1 MRVGEQGVT
10 FWVGSSRATD
20 GGQERREQE
29 GYLAQK
35 HLCDPRLS
43 GLSCDPRGRKGSKL
57 GLAGFD
63 LPSLYLKRNFRVS
76 PSLFYLGAFLVCHTG
91 FLL

>member
-1 MRVGEQGVT
+1 MRVWEQGLT
-10 FWVGSSRATD
+10 FRVDSSRATD
-20 GGQERREQE
+20 GDQERREQK
-29 GYLAQK
+29 GYVAQK
-35 HLCDPRLS
+35 HLCDPRLRE
-43 GLSCDPRGRKGSKL
+43 LSCDHRGRKGSKL

-76 PSLFYLGAFLVCHTG
+76 PSLFYLGGFLGCHTH